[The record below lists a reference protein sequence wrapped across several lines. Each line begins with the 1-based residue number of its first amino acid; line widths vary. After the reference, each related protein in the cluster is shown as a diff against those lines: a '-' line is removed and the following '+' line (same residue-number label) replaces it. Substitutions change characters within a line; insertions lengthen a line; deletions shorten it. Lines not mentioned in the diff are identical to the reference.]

1 MLKGGVLLFKDRK
14 EAGRKLGEA
23 LKSMQIQDGVVI
35 AIPRGGVVVG
45 AQVAQLLDIPLD
57 ITIPK
62 KVGAPQNPE
71 VAVGAVTEDGTVIYN
86 ENLLQRLG
94 LSEKD
99 LAPSV
104 QRIISEIKRRMLTYR
119 GTSQRPDVSHR
130 HVILV
135 DDGIATGSTVVAALR
150 SIKKAGCKAITL
162 AIPVA
167 PPDTAARL
175 EKEVDHLV
183 CLISEEPFYAV
194 GQFYENFEQVRDDE
208 VIAIIKAYKC
218 CMSKYVGFYEK

>member
-1 MLKGGVLLFKDRK
+1 MFKDRK